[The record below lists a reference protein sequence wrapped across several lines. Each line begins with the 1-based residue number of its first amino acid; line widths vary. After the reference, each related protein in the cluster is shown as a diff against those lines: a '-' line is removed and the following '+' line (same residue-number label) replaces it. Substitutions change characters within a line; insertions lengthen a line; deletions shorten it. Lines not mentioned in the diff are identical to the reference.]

1 MRNHSEWRGC
11 LVQGHSWTEKGKAW
25 DTLTDAIFDN
35 IVNNLDSYFVYVCV
49 YQCVSVYVCFLRIGD
64 RWRGAADYVAPTTRR
79 RRLFV
84 EHHNNN
90 NIVCTYD
97 VYYRGYANNDALTT
111 SSAIFIMV

>member
-49 YQCVSVYVCFLRIGD
+49 YQCVSVCMLSLD
-64 RWRGAADYVAPTTRR
+64 RGPVEGSGRSCSADRQRV
-79 RRLFV
+79 V
-84 EHHNNN
+84 VGHK
-90 NIVCTYD
+90 
-97 VYYRGYANNDALTT
+97 
-111 SSAIFIMV
+111 

>member
-1 MRNHSEWRGC
+1 M
-11 LVQGHSWTEKGKAW
+11 
-25 DTLTDAIFDN
+25 
-35 IVNNLDSYFVYVCV
+35 CV
-49 YQCVSVYVCFLRIGD
+49 LPLNEGPVEGNGGD
-64 RWRGAADYVAPTTRR
+64 VAPPTRR

-84 EHHNNN
+84 EHHNNNN

>member
-1 MRNHSEWRGC
+1 MCVC
-11 LVQGHSWTEKGKAW
+11 LVS
-25 DTLTDAIFDN
+25 
-35 IVNNLDSYFVYVCV
+35 VCV
-49 YQCVSVYVCFLRIGD
+49 LPLNEGPVEGNGGD
-64 RWRGAADYVAPTTRR
+64 VAPPTRR

-111 SSAIFIMV
+111 SSALSLLWCDTAAPPS